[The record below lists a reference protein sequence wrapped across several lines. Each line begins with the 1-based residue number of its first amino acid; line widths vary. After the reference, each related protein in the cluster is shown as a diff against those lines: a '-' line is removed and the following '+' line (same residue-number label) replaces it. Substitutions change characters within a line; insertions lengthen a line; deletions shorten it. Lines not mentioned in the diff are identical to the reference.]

1 MLSQPIV
8 ASSAA
13 GSRARTQTADECKT
27 ALAAET
33 LRAGDSIRVQVLG
46 SSMLPSIWPGDVVS
60 IDKAFVGEIIAGD
73 IVVCERDDRL
83 FVHRLLGKSESKDG
97 IHWETRGDSMPQ
109 NDPPFSE
116 GQLLGRVSVIFR
128 DGRAVIPTRTRSML
142 ARFLSWTICHV
153 DCVRNLALRHHAL
166 RAKQASDPLRARY
179 RSMPA
184 ELLSVANEKSG

>member
-33 LRAGDSIRVQVLG
+33 LRAGDSIRLQVLG

-60 IDKAFVGEIIAGD
+60 IDKISIDEIVRGD

-83 FVHRLLGKSESKDG
+83 FVHRLLSKTASNNG
-97 IHWETRGDSMPQ
+97 IRWETRGDSMAQ

-116 GQLLGRVSVIFR
+116 GQLLGRVSAIFR
-128 DGRAVIPTRTRSML
+128 GGRAIIPTRTRSML

-153 DCVRNLALRHHAL
+153 DPVRNLALRLQTL
-166 RAKQASDPLRARY
+166 RISQRFNSPYARY

-184 ELLSVANEKSG
+184 ELLSAANEKGG

>member
-1 MLSQPIV
+1 MLNQPTV

-60 IDKAFVGEIIAGD
+60 IDKVLVAEITRGD
-73 IVVCERDDRL
+73 IVVCERDDRF
-83 FVHRLLGKSESKDG
+83 FVHRLLRKCDSKDE
-97 IHWETRGDSMPQ
+97 IRWETRGDSMPQ

-116 GQLLGRVSVIFR
+116 GQLLGRVSAIFR
-128 DGRAVIPTRTRSML
+128 SGRAIIPTRTRSML
-142 ARFLSWTICHV
+142 ARFLGWTICHV
-153 DCVRNLALRHHAL
+153 DPVRNLALRLHAL
-166 RAKQASDPLRARY
+166 RTSQRFNSPYARD

-184 ELLSVANEKSG
+184 ELLSAANEKGV